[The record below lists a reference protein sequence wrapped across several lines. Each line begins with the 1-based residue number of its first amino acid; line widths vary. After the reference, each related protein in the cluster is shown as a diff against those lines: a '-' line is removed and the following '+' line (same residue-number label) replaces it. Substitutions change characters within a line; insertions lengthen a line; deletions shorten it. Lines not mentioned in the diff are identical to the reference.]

1 MDRRNEPSPLPT
13 KRPLAPLMLLMAAC
27 SSPALAEDAARKDD
41 PLELG
46 ADTVTGEQ
54 ASSRVERSASAKYA
68 VPLLDT
74 PQTVTVVPQKVIQ
87 EQNALSLRQVLSNV
101 SGITF
106 NAGEGGGGS
115 GDSINIRGFSANAN
129 MQVDGLRD
137 SAQTSR
143 SDLFNLEVVE
153 VIKGPNSVFGGAGT
167 SGGSIN
173 MVSKQPK
180 AEAFTHLG
188 AGLGTD
194 RYRRLT
200 LDTNQPLE
208 GLGEST
214 AFRLNLMAHHND
226 VAGREQIDKQRWGI
240 APSLTFGL
248 DTPTRLTLSYFHQ
261 RDDNL
266 PDYGVPALNGRK
278 LDGVSRH
285 DYFGWRNLDEERID
299 NDVATLKLEHD
310 FSDDFQLQNLIRY
323 SHLHRDTVISASH
336 VNQKGLPPG
345 RYLPAGP
352 QAYGRDSKTRMWIN
366 QTNLTG
372 RFDTFGLAHTLIGGF
387 ELSRETYD
395 RTTYS
400 YNLGK
405 FYPANGFDL
414 HNPPGYWNGPTDKR
428 DSARNRTELEVKAL
442 YAFDTIALDERW
454 DLSLGLRYDWIDGTS
469 RSTPSGKPT
478 VRADSSD
485 GKLSTRAGLVFKPLE
500 NGRVY
505 FSYGT
510 SFNPSAEHLVTTG
523 SGVTE
528 ATGGLAPEKNSTYE
542 LGTKWE
548 FLGRR
553 LELDAALFQVKKE
566 DARERLADGSYVLAG
581 EQRVRGL
588 ELSASGKL
596 NEHWDLFATYTYL
609 DSETLKSSNPQREG
623 QALGN
628 TPPRSLSLWSTYELP
643 EGVTLGYGARYVSQ
657 RNVTSVDNGK
667 LDAYWVHNMMLGYQA
682 TRDLKLQLN
691 LDNLFDKAYVER
703 VRQVYGNQ
711 SRSSAIEYGDGRT
724 AILSAIYAFRRQAG
738 HGSRRPLPGRRFFPA
753 ISSELF
759 HCGAYQLLC
768 KSFFREPLRWHAKTQ

>member
-1 MDRRNEPSPLPT
+1 MNRRNEPSPLPT

-143 SDLFNLEVVE
+143 SDLFNLEAVE

-173 MVSKQPK
+173 MVSKQPR

-310 FSDDFQLQNLIRY
+310 FSDDFQLQNLTRY

-352 QAYGRDSKTRMWIN
+352 QAYGRDSKTRMWTN
-366 QTNLTG
+366 QSNLTA
-372 RFDTFGLAHTLIGGF
+372 RFDTFGLGHPGRWLRADPRDLRAHHLLLQHRQV
-387 ELSRETYD
+387 LSNWRL
-395 RTTYS
+395 RPVQ
-400 YNLGK
+400 
-405 FYPANGFDL
+405 PA
-414 HNPPGYWNGPTDKR
+414 GPLVR
-428 DSARNRTELEVKAL
+428 PHRQARQRAQPHRAGDQGAL
-442 YAFDTIALDERW
+442 R
-454 DLSLGLRYDWIDGTS
+454 LRYHRPGPALGPEPGPALRLD
-469 RSTPSGKPT
+469 R
-478 VRADSSD
+478 RHLAEQ
-485 GKLSTRAGLVFKPLE
+485 AG
-500 NGRVY
+500 R
-505 FSYGT
+505 
-510 SFNPSAEHLVTTG
+510 
-523 SGVTE
+523 
-528 ATGGLAPEKNSTYE
+528 
-542 LGTKWE
+542 
-548 FLGRR
+548 
-553 LELDAALFQVKKE
+553 Q
-566 DARERLADGSYVLAG
+566 ADG
-581 EQRVRGL
+581 
-588 ELSASGKL
+588 
-596 NEHWDLFATYTYL
+596 
-609 DSETLKSSNPQREG
+609 
-623 QALGN
+623 
-628 TPPRSLSLWSTYELP
+628 
-643 EGVTLGYGARYVSQ
+643 AR
-657 RNVTSVDNGK
+657 
-667 LDAYWVHNMMLGYQA
+667 
-682 TRDLKLQLN
+682 
-691 LDNLFDKAYVER
+691 
-703 VRQVYGNQ
+703 RQ
-711 SRSSAIEYGDGRT
+711 
-724 AILSAIYAFRRQAG
+724 FRRQAQRPCRAGVQAAREWPDLRLLRHLLQPLGGVPGQHWLRSEPG
-738 HGSRRPLPGRRFFPA
+738 HRRSGAGEEQHLRAGHQVGVPRTPPGTG
-753 ISSELF
+753 
-759 HCGAYQLLC
+759 CGTVPGEEGEC
-768 KSFFREPLRWHAKTQ
+768 P

>member
-1 MDRRNEPSPLPT
+1 
-13 KRPLAPLMLLMAAC
+13 
-27 SSPALAEDAARKDD
+27 
-41 PLELG
+41 
-46 ADTVTGEQ
+46 
-54 ASSRVERSASAKYA
+54 
-68 VPLLDT
+68 
-74 PQTVTVVPQKVIQ
+74 
-87 EQNALSLRQVLSNV
+87 
-101 SGITF
+101 
-106 NAGEGGGGS
+106 
-115 GDSINIRGFSANAN
+115 
-129 MQVDGLRD
+129 
-137 SAQTSR
+137 
-143 SDLFNLEVVE
+143 
-153 VIKGPNSVFGGAGT
+153 
-167 SGGSIN
+167 
-173 MVSKQPK
+173 
-180 AEAFTHLG
+180 
-188 AGLGTD
+188 
-194 RYRRLT
+194 
-200 LDTNQPLE
+200 
-208 GLGEST
+208 
-214 AFRLNLMAHHND
+214 MAHHND

-485 GKLSTRAGLVFKPLE
+485 GKLSTRAGWYSS
-500 NGRVY
+500 RWR
-505 FSYGT
+505 
-510 SFNPSAEHLVTTG
+510 
-523 SGVTE
+523 
-528 ATGGLAPEKNSTYE
+528 TGGVLLLRHLLQP
-542 LGTKWE
+542 LGGTPGHYR
-548 FLGRR
+548 LGRDR
-553 LELDAALFQVKKE
+553 GD
-566 DARERLADGSYVLAG
+566 RRPGAG
-581 EQRVRGL
+581 EEQ
-588 ELSASGKL
+588 
-596 NEHWDLFATYTYL
+596 YL
-609 DSETLKSSNPQREG
+609 RAGHQV
-623 QALGN
+623 
-628 TPPRSLSLWSTYELP
+628 
-643 EGVTLGYGARYVSQ
+643 GVP
-657 RNVTSVDNGK
+657 
-667 LDAYWVHNMMLGYQA
+667 
-682 TRDLKLQLN
+682 
-691 LDNLFDKAYVER
+691 
-703 VRQVYGNQ
+703 
-711 SRSSAIEYGDGRT
+711 RT
-724 AILSAIYAFRRQAG
+724 APGAG
-738 HGSRRPLPGRRFFPA
+738 RGAVPGEEGGRSRTPGRRQLRACRRTARAWP
-753 ISSELF
+753 
-759 HCGAYQLLC
+759 GAERQRQAERALG
-768 KSFFREPLRWHAKTQ
+768 PLRHLHLPRQRNPEIQQPAA

>member
-1 MDRRNEPSPLPT
+1 
-13 KRPLAPLMLLMAAC
+13 
-27 SSPALAEDAARKDD
+27 
-41 PLELG
+41 
-46 ADTVTGEQ
+46 
-54 ASSRVERSASAKYA
+54 
-68 VPLLDT
+68 
-74 PQTVTVVPQKVIQ
+74 
-87 EQNALSLRQVLSNV
+87 
-101 SGITF
+101 
-106 NAGEGGGGS
+106 
-115 GDSINIRGFSANAN
+115 
-129 MQVDGLRD
+129 
-137 SAQTSR
+137 
-143 SDLFNLEVVE
+143 
-153 VIKGPNSVFGGAGT
+153 
-167 SGGSIN
+167 
-173 MVSKQPK
+173 
-180 AEAFTHLG
+180 
-188 AGLGTD
+188 
-194 RYRRLT
+194 
-200 LDTNQPLE
+200 
-208 GLGEST
+208 
-214 AFRLNLMAHHND
+214 MAHHND

-405 FYPANGFDL
+405 FYPATGFDL

-485 GKLSTRAGLVFKPLE
+485 GKLSTRVGLVFKPLE

-505 FSYGT
+505 VSYGT

-667 LDAYWVHNMMLGYQA
+667 LDAYCAQHDARLPGDARPETA
-682 TRDLKLQLN
+682 TQPRQP
-691 LDNLFDKAYVER
+691 
-703 VRQVYGNQ
+703 VRQGLRRAGAPGVRQPVALLGHRVWR
-711 SRSSAIEYGDGRT
+711 RSHGDSFGDLRVLTAGRPE
-724 AILSAIYAFRRQAG
+724 AG
-738 HGSRRPLPGRRFFPA
+738 AHCLGAGSSRRFPLNFSLRRLSTPLQV
-753 ISSELF
+753 I
-759 HCGAYQLLC
+759 
-768 KSFFREPLRWHAKTQ
+768 FREPLRWHAKTQ

>member
-143 SDLFNLEVVE
+143 SDLFNLEAVE

-372 RFDTFGLAHTLIGGF
+372 RFDTFGLAHTLIGASSCPARPTTAPPTPTTWASSTRPTASTCTTRRATGTAPPTSATARATGPNWR
-387 ELSRETYD
+387 SRRCT
-395 RTTYS
+395 
-400 YNLGK
+400 
-405 FYPANGFDL
+405 P
-414 HNPPGYWNGPTDKR
+414 
-428 DSARNRTELEVKAL
+428 
-442 YAFDTIALDERW
+442 
-454 DLSLGLRYDWIDGTS
+454 
-469 RSTPSGKPT
+469 STPSPWT
-478 VRADSSD
+478 SA
-485 GKLSTRAGLVFKPLE
+485 
-500 NGRVY
+500 
-505 FSYGT
+505 GT
-510 SFNPSAEHLVTTG
+510 SAWACATTG
-523 SGVTE
+523 ST
-528 ATGGLAPEKNSTYE
+528 AP
-542 LGTKWE
+542 
-548 FLGRR
+548 R
-553 LELDAALFQVKKE
+553 
-566 DARERLADGSYVLAG
+566 
-581 EQRVRGL
+581 
-588 ELSASGKL
+588 
-596 NEHWDLFATYTYL
+596 
-609 DSETLKSSNPQREG
+609 
-623 QALGN
+623 
-628 TPPRSLSLWSTYELP
+628 
-643 EGVTLGYGARYVSQ
+643 GARP
-657 RNVTSVDNGK
+657 
-667 LDAYWVHNMMLGYQA
+667 QA
-682 TRDLKLQLN
+682 
-691 LDNLFDKAYVER
+691 
-703 VRQVYGNQ
+703 
-711 SRSSAIEYGDGRT
+711 
-724 AILSAIYAFRRQAG
+724 
-738 HGSRRPLPGRRFFPA
+738 SRRCAPTVPTA
-753 ISSELF
+753 S
-759 HCGAYQLLC
+759 
-768 KSFFREPLRWHAKTQ
+768 

>member
-143 SDLFNLEVVE
+143 SDLFNLEAVE

-180 AEAFTHLG
+180 AEVFTHLG

-691 LDNLFDKAYVER
+691 LDNLFDKVYVER

-724 AILSAIYAFRRQAG
+724 AILSAIYAF
-738 HGSRRPLPGRRFFPA
+738 
-753 ISSELF
+753 
-759 HCGAYQLLC
+759 
-768 KSFFREPLRWHAKTQ
+768 

>member
-1 MDRRNEPSPLPT
+1 MNQNSMNNKRACAQWDDRCMIDDLLETSKHIAGEYSAYVVEGSNE
-13 KRPLAPLMLLMAAC
+13 
-27 SSPALAEDAARKDD
+27 
-41 PLELG
+41 G
-46 ADTVTGEQ
+46 
-54 ASSRVERSASAKYA
+54 
-68 VPLLDT
+68 
-74 PQTVTVVPQKVIQ
+74 
-87 EQNALSLRQVLSNV
+87 LRQVLSNV

-129 MQVDGLRD
+129 MQMDGLRD

-143 SDLFNLEVVE
+143 SDLFNLEAVE

-485 GKLSTRAGLVFKPLE
+485 GKLSTRVGLVFKPLE

-505 FSYGT
+505 VSYGT

-724 AILSAIYAFRRQAG
+724 AILSAIYAF
-738 HGSRRPLPGRRFFPA
+738 
-753 ISSELF
+753 
-759 HCGAYQLLC
+759 
-768 KSFFREPLRWHAKTQ
+768 